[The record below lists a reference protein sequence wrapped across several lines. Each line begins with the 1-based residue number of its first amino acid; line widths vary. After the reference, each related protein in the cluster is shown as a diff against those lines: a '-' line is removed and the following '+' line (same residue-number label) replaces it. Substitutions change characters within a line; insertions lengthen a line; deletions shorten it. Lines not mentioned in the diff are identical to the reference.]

1 MDKFL
6 SGSKRRVEYH
16 QQEKG
21 KKDYGRRHFP
31 LISQRWYQWNRV
43 GRNIKARA

>member
-6 SGSKRRVEYH
+6 SGNKQRVEYH

-21 KKDYGRRHFP
+21 KKDCGRRHFP
-31 LISQRWYQWNRV
+31 PYKPKVVPVEPSR
-43 GRNIKARA
+43 KEH